1 MKRFSKYFAS
11 LRGVKLPWVLIVLSL
26 IFSAAMMNAE
36 LQAATLTAG
45 IIDTSQNAIDSKLLT
60 NFIVVTALAALFRIC
75 EYYFTRR
82 MEETISLRVRCK
94 LWNKI
99 MHLPTKYYDEDNGNE
114 LVSRVT
120 TDAAAPATLFSLIVS
135 FTVCVYTVI
144 KGFIQL
150 FDYNTLLASWSLL
163 IIPMTAVICLIY
175 GKLTYKLGVYTTVTM
190 AGSLGYLAE
199 RVRSFRLI
207 KSAVAEKVESEKGSG
222 NFKRMY
228 VADFL
233 NWIIV
238 AGYQLA
244 ASLFSILFI
253 VVVFVI
259 GGQLMQKGEL
269 TIGDLTSFYMICGIV
284 GIQLMQFFMNVGSVS
299 GTFGT
304 MQKINKVSDCEAES
318 EDGRPVPQLCA
329 DIVFDKV
336 SFGYFEDND
345 VLKDVSVTIPAGKV
359 TAIVGG
365 NGAGKS
371 TMFKLITRLYEPKS
385 GEIRFNGENAAEY
398 ELGSWRGRFAYVFQR
413 DGLIGGTVR
422 DNIVYGLEREV
433 SEEEIIAAAK
443 SANCYDFIMEKP
455 AGFDEDVG
463 LGGSNF
469 SGGQGQCICIA
480 RAMLRNADILL
491 LDEATSNLDV
501 TSTALVSEAMD
512 NLMKNRTTVMIAHS
526 FAATKNADY
535 VIVMR
540 EGTVEAAGTPDELEK
555 TNEYYKLFSKSL

>member
-120 TDAAAPATLFSLIVS
+120 TDAAAPATLFSMIVS

>member
-120 TDAAAPATLFSLIVS
+120 TDAAAPATLFSMIVS

-422 DNIVYGLEREV
+422 DNIIYGLEREV

-512 NLMKNRTTVMIAHS
+512 NLMKDRTTVMIAHS

>member
-120 TDAAAPATLFSLIVS
+120 TDAAAPATLFSMIVS

-163 IIPMTAVICLIY
+163 IIPMTAIICIIY

-413 DGLIGGTVR
+413 DGLIGGSVR
-422 DNIVYGLEREV
+422 DNIIYGLECEV

>member
-120 TDAAAPATLFSLIVS
+120 TDAAAPATLFSMIVS

-207 KSAVAEKVESEKGSG
+207 KSAVAEKIESEKGSG

-413 DGLIGGTVR
+413 DGLIGGSVR
-422 DNIVYGLEREV
+422 DNIIYGLEREV

-512 NLMKNRTTVMIAHS
+512 NLMKDRTTVMIAHS

>member
-120 TDAAAPATLFSLIVS
+120 TDAAAPATLFSMIVS

-207 KSAVAEKVESEKGSG
+207 KSAVAEKIESEKGSG

-422 DNIVYGLEREV
+422 DNIIYGLEREV

>member
-120 TDAAAPATLFSLIVS
+120 TDAAAPATLFSMIVS

-163 IIPMTAVICLIY
+163 IIPMTAIICLIY

-413 DGLIGGTVR
+413 DGLIGGSVR
-422 DNIVYGLEREV
+422 DNIIYGLEREV

>member
-120 TDAAAPATLFSLIVS
+120 TDAAAPATLFSMIVS

-175 GKLTYKLGVYTTVTM
+175 GKLIYKLGVYTTVTM

-207 KSAVAEKVESEKGSG
+207 KSAVAEKIESEKGSG

-413 DGLIGGTVR
+413 DGLIGGSVR
-422 DNIVYGLEREV
+422 DNIIYGLEREV

>member
-1 MKRFSKYFAS
+1 MKKFSKYFAS

-120 TDAAAPATLFSLIVS
+120 TDAAAPATLFSMIVS

-413 DGLIGGTVR
+413 DGLIGGSVR
-422 DNIVYGLEREV
+422 DNIIYGLEREV

-512 NLMKNRTTVMIAHS
+512 NLMKDRTTVMIAHS

>member
-1 MKRFSKYFAS
+1 MKKFSKYFAS

-120 TDAAAPATLFSLIVS
+120 TDAAAPATLFSMIVS

-345 VLKDVSVTIPAGKV
+345 VLKNVSVTIPAGKV

-512 NLMKNRTTVMIAHS
+512 NLMKDRTTVMIAHS

-540 EGTVEAAGTPDELEK
+540 EGTVEATGTPDELEK

>member
-120 TDAAAPATLFSLIVS
+120 TDAAAPATLFSMIVS

-413 DGLIGGTVR
+413 DGLIGGSVR
-422 DNIVYGLEREV
+422 DNIIYGLEREV

-512 NLMKNRTTVMIAHS
+512 NLMKDRTTVMIAHS

>member
-120 TDAAAPATLFSLIVS
+120 TDAAAPATLFSMIVS

-413 DGLIGGTVR
+413 DGLIGGSVR

-512 NLMKNRTTVMIAHS
+512 NLMKDRTTVMIAHS

>member
-120 TDAAAPATLFSLIVS
+120 TDAAAPATLFSMIVS

-512 NLMKNRTTVMIAHS
+512 NLMKDRTTVMIAHS

>member
-120 TDAAAPATLFSLIVS
+120 TDAAAPATLFSMIVS

-284 GIQLMQFFMNVGSVS
+284 GIQPMQFFMNVGSVS

-413 DGLIGGTVR
+413 DGLIGGSVR
-422 DNIVYGLEREV
+422 DNIIYGLEREV

>member
-1 MKRFSKYFAS
+1 MKKLSKSFSA
-11 LRGVKLPWVLIVLSL
+11 LRGVKLPWLLIVLSIL
-26 IFSAAMMNAE
+26 FSGAMMSAE

-45 IIDTSQNAIDSKLLT
+45 IIDASQNAIDSKLLV
-60 NFIVVTALAALFRIC
+60 NFIVMTALAALFRIC

-82 MEETISLRVRCK
+82 MEETISQRVRCK

-99 MHLPTKYYDEDNGNE
+99 MQLPTKYYDEDNGNE

-120 TDAAAPATLFSLIVS
+120 TDAAAPATLFSMVVS
-135 FTVCVYTVI
+135 FTVCIYTVI
-144 KGFIQL
+144 TGFVQL
-150 FDYNTLLASWSLL
+150 FDYNTLLATWSLL
-163 IIPMTAVICLIY
+163 IIPITGVICLIY
-175 GKLTYKLGVYTTVTM
+175 AKLTYKLGIYTTVTM

-207 KSAVAEKVESEKGSG
+207 KSAVAEKLESEKGNRS
-222 NFKRMY
+222 FKRMY
-228 VADFL
+228 VADYL
-233 NWIIV
+233 NWVIV

-253 VVVFVI
+253 VIVFVI
-259 GGQLMQKGEL
+259 GGQLMKKGEV

-304 MQKINKVSDCEAES
+304 MHKINEVSSCES
-318 EDGRPVPQLCA
+318 EPSGGAAVPALCS
-329 DIVFDKV
+329 DIVFDNV
-336 SFGYFEDND
+336 SFGYFDGKD
-345 VLKDVSVTIPAGKV
+345 VLHDVSVTIPAGKV

-371 TMFKLITRLYEPKS
+371 TMFKLLTRLYEPKS
-385 GEIRFNGENAAEY
+385 GELRFGGERTAGF
-398 ELGSWRGRFAYVFQR
+398 ELSAWRDRFAYVFQR

-422 DNIVYGLEREV
+422 ENLTYGLKREV
-433 SEEEIIAAAK
+433 SEDELIAAAK
-443 SANCYDFIMEKP
+443 SANCYDCVMEKP
-455 AGFDEDVG
+455 MGFEEDVG
-463 LGGSNF
+463 LGGANF

-480 RAMLRNADILL
+480 RAMLRNADYLL

-512 NLMKNRTTVMIAHS
+512 RLMKGRTTVMIAHS
-526 FAATKNADY
+526 YEAARRADY

-540 EGTVEAAGTPDELEK
+540 DGTVEAAGTPDELRRS
-555 TNEYYKLFSKSL
+555 NEYYRLFAKTM

>member
-120 TDAAAPATLFSLIVS
+120 TDAAAPATLFSMIVS
-135 FTVCVYTVI
+135 FTVCVFTVI

-413 DGLIGGTVR
+413 DGLIGGSVR

>member
-26 IFSAAMMNAE
+26 IFSAAMMSAE

-120 TDAAAPATLFSLIVS
+120 TDAAAPATLFSMIVS

-413 DGLIGGTVR
+413 DGLIGGSVR
-422 DNIVYGLEREV
+422 DNIIYGLEREV

>member
-120 TDAAAPATLFSLIVS
+120 TDAAAPATLFSMIVS

-163 IIPMTAVICLIY
+163 IIPMTAVICRIY

-413 DGLIGGTVR
+413 DGLIGGSVR
-422 DNIVYGLEREV
+422 DNIIYGLEREV

>member
-120 TDAAAPATLFSLIVS
+120 TDAAAPATLFSMIVS
-135 FTVCVYTVI
+135 FTVCVFTVI

-413 DGLIGGTVR
+413 DGLIGGSVR

-512 NLMKNRTTVMIAHS
+512 NLMKDRTTVMIAHS